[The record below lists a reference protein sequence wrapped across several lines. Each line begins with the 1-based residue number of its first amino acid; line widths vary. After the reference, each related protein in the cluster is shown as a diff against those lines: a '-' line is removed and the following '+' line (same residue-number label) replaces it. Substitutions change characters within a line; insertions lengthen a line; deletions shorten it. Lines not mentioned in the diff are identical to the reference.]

1 MRSTHR
7 FFRCEHRRRVS
18 HFAAVKN
25 MMPSTLSSYLVLAS
39 SQTSSGGGHGVTEQV
54 AVIFALLLL
63 AAAVL
68 AICNRWKLP
77 FTVMLVM
84 IGLTLA
90 LISKHVPT
98 LRLLAEYTI
107 SPDVILFVFL
117 PTLVFESAYNLE
129 VRQLQKNLLPVLML
143 AIPGLLLSTL
153 IIGGIVALLT
163 EIPLAA
169 ALLLGSILS
178 ATDPVAVIALFKQL
192 GAPKRLTVLVEGES
206 LFNDA
211 TSIVVAGIL
220 LSVATEGF
228 SGEAAL
234 YGLAQFFGVF
244 FGGIFVGMLLGW
256 VFGQLLQ
263 RVRANSD
270 IEISLTMVLAYG
282 SFLIAEHYLH
292 VSGVMATLVAGLM
305 MGSWGR
311 TKISPEVGGF
321 MHHFWEYMAFVCNAL
336 IFLLVGLSVD
346 LSDLYNA
353 IGVLV
358 VVLVAMQI
366 SRAVVIFGLV
376 PLTGKFSQTV
386 SKAYQIVMDWGGL
399 RGAIALAIVL
409 YLPDSFPYKSQF
421 TAIVMGAVLFTLIV
435 QATTIGRLVRT
446 LGLDQPSAADK
457 LARIEGQITAKH
469 NALRRVPELQA
480 GGFFS
485 SVIAS
490 RLQDRLLRELDELTT
505 ELENLRAQELSS
517 DEERAVVY
525 LRCFGLERKL
535 YFDMFTK
542 RHLAE
547 RVYRDLAFS
556 LELCSESMRY
566 QGELPKATIYDP
578 KRQAIRQKVTQ
589 MMQRI
594 PLTRRWASQI
604 GVARTSGEYAR
615 AWGRYQGCDQVLAH
629 LDKIA
634 KQEDRSVV
642 EEVRRRYQAWQAS
655 AKSRIDAVAE
665 QFPEFV
671 QLMQEQLGER
681 LVSQAQREVIQCE
694 NIAGTIP
701 DGIAG
706 EIIENLRQHVGQLDA
721 KTLNAQLHVDPNE
734 LLRKVPFF
742 EQTPPEEFDRV
753 ASKLR
758 EHTVPSGQDIICE
771 GQAGDSLFLIARGVV
786 RVVKDVNGE
795 SKQLNTLVAGQ
806 FFGELA
812 LLLREPR
819 SATCRAVTPCALYEL
834 RRVDL
839 DAVRSACPAI
849 QQSLEEV
856 ARERHGR
863 DGK

>member
-1 MRSTHR
+1 
-7 FFRCEHRRRVS
+7 
-18 HFAAVKN
+18 
-25 MMPSTLSSYLVLAS
+25 MMPSTLTSFLICAS
-39 SQTSSGGGHGVTEQV
+39 SQTDTGGEHGVTEQV
-54 AVIFALLLL
+54 AVIFGLLLL

-77 FTVMLVM
+77 FTVLLVV
-84 IGLTLA
+84 IGLMLA
-90 LISKHVPT
+90 LISKQVPAFRV
-98 LRLLAEYTI
+98 LGEYKI
-107 SPDVILFVFL
+107 SSDVILFVFL

-129 VRQLQKNLLPVLML
+129 IRQLQKNLLPVLML

-163 EIPLAA
+163 DIPLAA

-234 YGLAQFFGVF
+234 QGVGEFFVVF

-282 SFLIAEHYLH
+282 SFLIAEHFLH

-358 VVLVAMQI
+358 VVLVSMQI
-366 SRAVVIFGLV
+366 SRAVVIFGLM
-376 PLTGKFSQTV
+376 PLTGRFSQTV
-386 SKAYQIVMDWGGL
+386 SKAYQVVMDWGGL

-409 YLPDSFPYKSQF
+409 YLPDNFPYKSQF
-421 TAIVMGAVLFTLIV
+421 TAVVMGAVLFTLIV
-435 QATTIGRLVRT
+435 QATAIGPLVRK
-446 LGLDQPSAADK
+446 LGLDQLSAADK
-457 LARIEGQITAKH
+457 LARIEGQMMAKN
-469 NALRRVPELQA
+469 NALQRIPELQA

-485 SVIAS
+485 YQIA
-490 RLQDRLLRELDELTT
+490 RQLRDRISGEVDQLASERESLRSIELTT
-505 ELENLRAQELSS
+505 

-542 RHLAE
+542 RHLSE
-547 RVYRDLAFS
+547 QVYRDLAFS
-556 LELCSESMRY
+556 LELCTESMRY
-566 QGELPKATIYDP
+566 QGNLPKATIYDP
-578 KRQAIRQKVTQ
+578 KRQAIRQLVTLW
-589 MMQRI
+589 MQRF
-594 PLTRRWASQI
+594 PLTRRWASRI
-604 GVARTSGEYAR
+604 GVARTSGEYRR
-615 AWGRYQGCDQVLAH
+615 AWGRYQGCEQVLAH
-629 LDKIA
+629 LDIVA

-642 EEVRRRYQAWQAS
+642 EEVRRRYQAWQSS

-671 QLMQEQLGER
+671 QVMQQQLGER
-681 LVSQAQREVIQCE
+681 LVSQAQREVIQRE

-701 DGIAG
+701 DGIAD
-706 EIIENLRQHVGQLDA
+706 EIIQGLQKHVGELDA
-721 KTLNAQLHVDPNE
+721 KTLNAQLHVDPRE

-742 EQTPPEEFDRV
+742 AQTPSEEFDRV
-753 ASKLR
+753 ATKLR
-758 EHTVPSGQDIICE
+758 EHTMPSGQDIICE

-786 RVVKDVNGE
+786 RVVKDVDGV

-812 LLLREPR
+812 LLLRAPR

-856 ARERHGR
+856 AQERYGR
-863 DGK
+863 DRTDLESPS